1 MLDEGNKGYNG
12 KYNGK
17 YSDKYRDNIMESLT
31 IGVAVIDRN
40 LRVTTW
46 NACMEQMTGISKKEA
61 LGAYYPNLLREL
73 VMDVPGQPGLD
84 GVISRVLLDGVIEEI
99 RNFKQR
105 SRDGAI
111 LVVRKKISP
120 IRDLDEKVA
129 GVIIISEDVTEKV
142 LLGEQLR
149 QAEKLKAIGEVAASI
164 AHEINNPIGVIS
176 AYAEHLLEK
185 LAKASPS
192 PGEEFARALRAI
204 NEEAARCSAIIKNL
218 LVFARRAK
226 LDLKPVDLKQLIED
240 VIFLVGRQAEQQ
252 SVEIITSFPDGLP
265 CVLADAIQLKQV
277 FLNLS
282 INALQAMPGGGRLS
296 IECIVI
302 KDRTVRSRPDTGV
315 RGPGSVD
322 ENEKRYV
329 QIKFNDTG
337 CGIPAENIGKV
348 FTPFFTTK
356 NSGVGLGLAVSHGI
370 VENHDGTISVESE
383 ENVGTTFTITLPL
396 GQI

>member
-1 MLDEGNKGYNG
+1 MLPGEGSSD

-17 YSDKYRDNIMESLT
+17 YSDKYSDNIMESLT
-31 IGVAVIDRN
+31 IGVAVVDQN

-46 NACMEQMTGISKKEA
+46 NACMEQMTGISKREA
-61 LGAYYPNLLREL
+61 LGSHYPDLLREL
-73 VMDVPGQPGLD
+73 VTPVPGQPDLGL
-84 GVISRVLLDGVIEEI
+84 VISRVLISGVVEEI
-99 RNFKQR
+99 RNFKQKT
-105 SRDGAI
+105 RDGTL

-120 IRDLDEKVA
+120 LKDLDERVVGA
-129 GVIIISEDVTEKV
+129 IIISEDVTEKV

-185 LAKASPS
+185 LAKAPS
-192 PGEEFARALRAI
+192 PMGEEFARALRAI
-204 NEEAARCSAIIKNL
+204 DEEAARCSAIIKNL

-226 LDLKPVDLKQLIED
+226 LDLKPVDLKQLIEN

-252 SVEIITSFPDGLP
+252 SVEIVTSFPDGLP

-282 INALQAMPGGGRLS
+282 INALQAMPNGGRLY
-296 IECIVI
+296 IECVVV
-302 KDRTVRSRPDTGV
+302 KDRRIQSRHAAGAEDSG
-315 RGPGSVD
+315 GVD

-329 QIKFNDTG
+329 QIKFSDTG
-337 CGIPAENIGKV
+337 CGIPAENMGKV

-356 NSGVGLGLAVSHGI
+356 NNGVGLGLAVSHGI
-370 VENHDGTISVESE
+370 VENHNGTISVESE
-383 ENVGTTFTITLPL
+383 ENVGTTFTVTLPL